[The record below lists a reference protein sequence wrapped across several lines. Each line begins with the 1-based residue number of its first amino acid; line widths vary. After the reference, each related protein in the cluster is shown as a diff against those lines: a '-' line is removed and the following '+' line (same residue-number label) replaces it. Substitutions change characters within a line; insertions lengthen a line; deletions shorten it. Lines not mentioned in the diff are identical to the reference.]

1 MDFSSSCSEAPS
13 SVLIRT
19 GSCRRR
25 NAATAGSE
33 EPGWFDSVT
42 NPWEG
47 DVDGWRLMGTGG
59 QPVDDVYKAPTAP
72 DTLWCYPFQEKDQ
85 FVIEECPHVYFVG
98 NQPKFETT
106 VIEGPAGQNV
116 RLIAVPRFKER
127 GEVVLL
133 EMDSLDVETV
143 KFDVYENT

>member
-1 MDFSSSCSEAPS
+1 MM
-13 SVLIRT
+13 VGI
-19 GSCRRR
+19 G
-25 NAATAGSE
+25 
-33 EPGWFDSVT
+33 
-42 NPWEG
+42 
-47 DVDGWRLMGTGG
+47 
-59 QPVDDVYKAPTAP
+59 
-72 DTLWCYPFQEKDQ
+72 CYPFQEKDQ

-116 RLIAVPRFKER
+116 RLIAVPRFNER

-133 EMDSLDVETV
+133 DMDSLDVETV